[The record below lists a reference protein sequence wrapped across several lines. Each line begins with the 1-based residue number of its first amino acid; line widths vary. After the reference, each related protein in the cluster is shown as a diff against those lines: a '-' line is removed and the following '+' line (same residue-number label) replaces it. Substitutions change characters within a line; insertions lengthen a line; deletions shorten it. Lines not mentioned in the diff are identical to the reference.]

1 MEANRFTELI
11 NKIEKMSSTWM
22 SVDPLDLEH
31 ELFDILLDLFRDS
44 LSLVDPVITILS
56 SSPEGLYRINS
67 DNNDIGLKL
76 VRSTGDS
83 QLDEMFFIQTFG
95 TNYFDR
101 RVAFC
106 LEGFKD
112 NLVTIPYHFGP
123 VDVELIDFSRLQA
136 WVKESPEW
144 PESEKS
150 RIQILV
156 KDFSRSIVEAIA
168 QDPSLLESLEWR
180 DMERSLAVACEGLG
194 FQVELTPPAKDGGKD
209 IILRCSILGQS
220 RVYFLEV
227 KHWLTR
233 VGSNVIRDFLTV
245 VVEAQAD
252 KGLVL
257 ATTGYTAN
265 AIEELTQIER
275 RRIRGADKEKIV
287 ALCQSYTRVQSGMF
301 YPVVDLPRL
310 LFDETLP

>member
-112 NLVTIPYHFGP
+112 NLVTIPYRFGP

-150 RIQILV
+150 RI
-156 KDFSRSIVEAIA
+156 
-168 QDPSLLESLEWR
+168 
-180 DMERSLAVACEGLG
+180 
-194 FQVELTPPAKDGGKD
+194 
-209 IILRCSILGQS
+209 
-220 RVYFLEV
+220 
-227 KHWLTR
+227 
-233 VGSNVIRDFLTV
+233 
-245 VVEAQAD
+245 
-252 KGLVL
+252 
-257 ATTGYTAN
+257 
-265 AIEELTQIER
+265 
-275 RRIRGADKEKIV
+275 
-287 ALCQSYTRVQSGMF
+287 
-301 YPVVDLPRL
+301 
-310 LFDETLP
+310 